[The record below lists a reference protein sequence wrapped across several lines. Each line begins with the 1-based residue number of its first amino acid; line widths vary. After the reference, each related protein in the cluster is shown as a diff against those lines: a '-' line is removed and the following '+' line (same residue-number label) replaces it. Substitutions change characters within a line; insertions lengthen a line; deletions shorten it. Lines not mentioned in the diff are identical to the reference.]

1 MNQMSMGTQVAK
13 LFRFFSIVIM
23 TVSLFAC
30 GGGGGSA
37 GSAGSVSGGSVD
49 SQSPNGKIQLSL
61 VDQAGV
67 ESSHISGSSGLLAKA
82 KITNSSGASVGPGVI
97 VTFTL
102 EGAIAVLSST
112 AGTALTGS
120 DGIATIGMK
129 AGVGTGAGTLTAS
142 AVLVGTTSV
151 SAKATFD
158 VSSPNATPVA
168 INFVAAVPSD
178 KSIVIKGAGGILRSE
193 VALLT
198 FAVVDSSNLGIAN
211 VKVNFSMLPGT
222 DVVLGASNG
231 ITDPSGKVTVTVS
244 SGNSVTTVVVN
255 ATVDGTL
262 INTKSDTIAVTTGLV
277 NNAHFDIYPEK
288 LNLEAFNIAG
298 IENKITAFLA
308 DANGGVV
315 ADGMPV
321 AFTTD
326 SGAIVGDDG
335 TKDTARC
342 LTKNGACSVIWR
354 SQAPFSST
362 PTVFATVSNGVVV
375 LAKSTQ
381 FTANASYGMF
391 VGLPVTVNFL
401 CTTPPA
407 PQSFDFSIVDQNGY
421 SMPTGTTFTPL
432 DLTNVTATVFPAT
445 VTAKA
450 AVSLGGT
457 GHSIT
462 ITPKASCAAGDKG
475 HLFLEL
481 TSPKGSKSGAIR
493 IDIVYQ

>member
-1 MNQMSMGTQVAK
+1 MNQTSMGCHVAK
-13 LFRFFSIVIM
+13 LFRFFSAILLIALL
-23 TVSLFAC
+23 TAC

-37 GSAGSVSGGSVD
+37 GSVSGGSGV
-49 SQSPNGKIQLSL
+49 SQTPNGKIQLSL
-61 VDQAGV
+61 LDQAGV
-67 ESSHISGSSGLLAKA
+67 TSSHISSSSGLLAKA
-82 KITNSSGASVGPGVI
+82 TLTNSSGAPVGPGVL
-97 VTFTL
+97 VTFVVVGSDAT
-102 EGAIAVLSST
+102 LSST
-112 AGTALTGS
+112 NGTTLTDSNGVA
-120 DGIATIGMK
+120 IIGLK
-129 AGVGTGAGTLTAS
+129 PGVGTGAGTLTAS
-142 AVLVGTTSV
+142 AIIVGTAVVTAST
-151 SAKATFD
+151 TFD
-158 VSSPNATPVA
+158 VKPNATPVA

-198 FAVVDSSNLGIAN
+198 FAVVDASNTGIAD

-222 DVVLGASNG
+222 DVVLGASTG

-244 SGNSVTTVVVN
+244 SGSSVTTVVVN
-255 ATVDGTL
+255 ATVNGTS

-277 NNAHFDIYPEK
+277 SNAHFDIYPEK

-354 SQAPFSST
+354 SQAPFSAT
-362 PTVFATVSNGVVV
+362 PTVFATVSNGLIV

-401 CTTPPA
+401 CATPPA
-407 PQSFDFSIVDQNGY
+407 PKSFDFSIVDQNGY

-432 DLTNVTATVFPAT
+432 DMTNVTATVFPAT

-462 ITPKASCAAGDKG
+462 ITPKASCVAGDKG

-481 TSPKGSKSGAIR
+481 TSPKGSKSGATR